1 MPSSIFDTSAPHGE
15 ASRLVAFSG
24 NTIDRQSEFRSE
36 DELPKAMAEESTRF
50 FAITG
55 DRLIMRAEG
64 EATPVGL
71 LEKRELDKFHPELRD
86 TILLGRTEE
95 GEALLAVHCLIQAD
109 NLPEPYKA
117 IDARSVYRQ
126 LLMDQKTL
134 GAYAQANSLV
144 QWARSN
150 RHCGRCGS
158 AMTAEAGG
166 YRRKCSAC
174 GHAVFPRTDPV
185 VIMMVIDE
193 ENRRCLMGRSPH
205 FPEGMYSCLAGFVE
219 PGETIED
226 AVRRE
231 TLEES
236 GIRVGRVRYHASQPW
251 PIPHGGRLVANTSG
265 FRNFD
270 SLAVEASGN
279 ICIATLFDPG
289 ITVMT
294 PDGSSVEHIPVPGD
308 PYVTNICFGGADLK
322 TAFITQSYYG
332 NLLAVDWPRAG
343 LPPWR
348 TAGRRWHA
356 PTQRQ
361 ARIRG

>member
-36 DELPKAMAEESTRF
+36 DELPRAIAEETARY

-55 DRLIMRAEG
+55 DRLIMRVEG
-64 EATPVGL
+64 KESPIGL
-71 LEKRELDKFHPELRD
+71 LEKQQLASLEPEMEEA
-86 TILLGRTEE
+86 ILLGRTED
-95 GEALLAVHCLIQAD
+95 GHPRLAVPCGID
-109 NLPEPYKA
+109 PDRLPDDYMA

-126 LLMDQKTL
+126 MLMDQQTL
-134 GAYAQANSLV
+134 GTYAQANSLV

-158 AMTAEAGG
+158 AMVPEAGG
-166 YRRKCSAC
+166 YRRKCGAC
-174 GHAVFPRTDPV
+174 GHTVFPRTDPV

-193 ENRRCLMGRSPH
+193 TNRRCLMGRSPH

-231 TLEES
+231 TFEES

-251 PIPHGGRLVANTSG
+251 PIPHSLMIGMIGEALDDKITY
-265 FRNFD
+265 D
-270 SLAVEASGN
+270 SRELED
-279 ICIATLFDPG
+279 CRWF
-289 ITVMT
+289 
-294 PDGSSVEHIPVPGD
+294 SVEETEAMLASSLGEAGRTPPPGAIAHRLMRD
-308 PYVTNICFGGADLK
+308 WI
-322 TAFITQSYYG
+322 
-332 NLLAVDWPRAG
+332 DWPQAG
-343 LPPWR
+343 
-348 TAGRRWHA
+348 
-356 PTQRQ
+356 
-361 ARIRG
+361 

>member
-36 DELPKAMAEESTRF
+36 DELPKAMAEESARF

-251 PIPHGGRLVANTSG
+251 PIPHSLMIGMIGEALSDEITY
-265 FRNFD
+265 D
-270 SLAVEASGN
+270 SRELED
-279 ICIATLFDPG
+279 CRWF
-289 ITVMT
+289 
-294 PDGSSVEHIPVPGD
+294 SVEETEAMLATSLGDAAKTPPPGAIAHRLMRD
-308 PYVTNICFGGADLK
+308 WI
-322 TAFITQSYYG
+322 
-332 NLLAVDWPRAG
+332 DWPR
-343 LPPWR
+343 
-348 TAGRRWHA
+348 TS
-356 PTQRQ
+356 
-361 ARIRG
+361 